1 MIGEALGRALSMILE
16 HKDLTRVVVAGGD
29 TSGHVARGLGIE
41 ALEMVASTAPGAPLC
56 RIHAPGSARDGMEIV
71 FKGGQ
76 VGGLDYFVSLLR
88 GE

>member
-1 MIGEALGRALSMILE
+1 MHESNLRIHLAQQTDKE
-16 HKDLTRVVVAGGD
+16 
-29 TSGHVARGLGIE
+29 IE
-41 ALEMVASTAPGAPLC
+41 ALEMGAPTAPGSPLC

-76 VGGLDYFVSLLR
+76 VGGSGYFVSLLR